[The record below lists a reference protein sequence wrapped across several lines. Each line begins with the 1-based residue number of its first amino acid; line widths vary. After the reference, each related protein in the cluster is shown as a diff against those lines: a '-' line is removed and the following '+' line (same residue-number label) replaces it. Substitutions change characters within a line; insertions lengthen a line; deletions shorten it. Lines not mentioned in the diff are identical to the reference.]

1 MFRTKHLALLA
12 VVILVVLLLI
22 GLFSVTQEGARD
34 TAQVTD
40 AVIFSASD
48 ETYSITPAEDAVGDR
63 NAFIQ
68 KIRNTFVHEAVPEP
82 EPEPEPQPEPEPEAI
97 PVEVIAPPAESEVVV
112 PPTSTTGPVPVTAQ
126 QPVATSSVT
135 PMPAYVDPS
144 I

>member
-12 VVILVVLLLI
+12 IVILVVLLLI

-82 EPEPEPQPEPEPEAI
+82 EPEPQPEPEPEAI

-112 PPTSTTGPVPVTAQ
+112 PPTSTTGPVPVTVQ

>member
-82 EPEPEPQPEPEPEAI
+82 EPEPQPEPEPEAI

-112 PPTSTTGPVPVTAQ
+112 PPTSTTGPVPVTVQ

>member
-1 MFRTKHLALLA
+1 MFRTKHFALL
-12 VVILVVLLLI
+12 VVVGLATLLLI
-22 GLFSVTQEGARD
+22 GLFSVKREGARD

-82 EPEPEPQPEPEPEAI
+82 EPQPEPEPEAM

-135 PMPAYVDPS
+135 PMPAYVDSS

>member
-12 VVILVVLLLI
+12 VVILVALLLI

-82 EPEPEPQPEPEPEAI
+82 EPEPQPEPEPEAI
-97 PVEVIAPPAESEVVV
+97 PVEVIAPPAEPEVVV
-112 PPTSTTGPVPVTAQ
+112 PPTSTTGPVPVTVQ